1 MNDGIVKYYKTKDL
15 NWWQKLFQA
24 YWVMPNSW
32 LLDEFIFDG
41 KKVIIKIRNGKE
53 ISANIEDLE
62 ANYSVDKYYRRE
74 FKIKTKSE
82 KIRFKEIPYMLK
94 EEQWDEIC
102 EILNAEET
110 VFSKLTHTISDSVDD
125 ISDE

>member
-1 MNDGIVKYYKTKDL
+1 MNDEGVKCYKTKNL

-24 YWVMPNSW
+24 YWVIPNSW

-41 KKVIIKIRNGKE
+41 KNVVIKIRNGKE

-62 ANYSVDKYYRRE
+62 ANYSEDKYYRRE

-110 VFSKLTHTISDSVDD
+110 VFSKLIHTISDSVDD